1 MKREKWYKILMN
13 GKPIDRIRGR
23 ENAEAYIR
31 LMERQDRYEVE
42 VEGYAVPA
50 GGYPVYTIE

>member
-1 MKREKWYKILMN
+1 MKREKWYRILMH
-13 GKPIDRIRGR
+13 GKLMGRIRGR

-50 GGYPVYTIE
+50 GGSPVYTIE